1 MMRCQWPFGLLT
13 ISMTVYQGFI
23 PRTNKSSYRQEQVCE
38 PLSSAMEIEG
48 LGKALECV
56 EIGHDPME
64 TAEVS
69 PGHTLLCT

>member
-1 MMRCQWPFGLLT
+1 
-13 ISMTVYQGFI
+13 
-23 PRTNKSSYRQEQVCE
+23 
-38 PLSSAMEIEG
+38 MEIEG
-48 LGKALECV
+48 LGKALEYV